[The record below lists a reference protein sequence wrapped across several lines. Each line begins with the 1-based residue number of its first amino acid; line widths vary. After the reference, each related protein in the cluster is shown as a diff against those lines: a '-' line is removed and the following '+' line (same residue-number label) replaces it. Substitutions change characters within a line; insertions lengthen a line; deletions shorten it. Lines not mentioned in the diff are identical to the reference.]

1 MAKIRR
7 HVSTKQAHPKRSHDR
22 SAAQKLLKDFERQYI
37 ARNQDP
43 HIYL

>member
-1 MAKIRR
+1 MAKTQR
-7 HVSTKQAHPKRSHDR
+7 HDNVKKPQAKRSHDR
-22 SAAQKLLKDFERQYI
+22 DVARKLVRDFERQYI

>member
-1 MAKIRR
+1 MAKIAR
-7 HVSTKQAHPKRSHDR
+7 HEGTKKVNGKRSHDR
-22 SAAQKLLKDFERQYI
+22 DVARKLVKEFERQYI